1 MLPLIEE
8 HLDEVAELCKRY
20 RVQRL
25 DVFGSAV
32 KNTFEQGKSDLD
44 FIVRFDAPGE
54 PFYARRYYQFAEQL
68 QTLFNCPTDVLIDQ
82 PFSNP
87 YFRQD
92 VDATRQTVY
101 EINNPKAVI

>member
-20 RVQRL
+20 RVQR
-25 DVFGSAV
+25 
-32 KNTFEQGKSDLD
+32 LD